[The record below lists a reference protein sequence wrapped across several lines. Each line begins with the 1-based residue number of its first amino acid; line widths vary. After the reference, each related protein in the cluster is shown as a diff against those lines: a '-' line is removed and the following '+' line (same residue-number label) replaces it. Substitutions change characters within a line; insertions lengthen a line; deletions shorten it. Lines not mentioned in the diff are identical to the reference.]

1 MTTVILKPKKE
12 ESLRRFHPWVFS
24 GAIARVLLDAS
35 HKGDA
40 PVEGEVVCV
49 RSSANEILGIGHWQV
64 GSIAVRILA
73 FGVEQLPSDFWCER
87 IRAAYKVREAIGLI
101 RPDNNTFRL
110 IHGEGDFLPGLIVD
124 VYADTAVVQAH
135 SIGMHESRNEIANA
149 LKSEI
154 PQVQNVYYKSDDT
167 LPFKASIEGDKT
179 GWLITNHQSPI
190 TNHQSPVTHSDEFW
204 SVENGLEFRIDWLR
218 GQKTGFFVD
227 QRENRALVER
237 YASGKDVLNM
247 FCYTGGFSLYAL
259 RGGAKTVDSVDV
271 SQKAIDLVNINVAR
285 NFPNDPRHHAYA
297 ADAFDFL
304 SEKIANHKSPITN
317 HQSPITNYDLII
329 LDPPAFAKHR
339 DAVKNALRG
348 YQRIN
353 AKAIEKI
360 RPGGI
365 LFTFSCS
372 QAVDKEAFR
381 LAVFSAAAQVGRK
394 VRILH
399 QLHQPQDHP
408 INIYHP
414 EGEYL
419 KGLVLY
425 VE

>member
-1 MTTVILKPKKE
+1 MTTIFLKPHKE
-12 ESLRRFHPWVFS
+12 ESLKRFHPWVFS
-24 GAIARVLLDAS
+24 GAIAKVVLDAN
-35 HKGDA
+35 HKASA
-40 PVEGEVVCV
+40 PEEGEIVCV
-49 RSSANEILGIGHWQV
+49 RSAANECLGVGHWQV

-73 FGVEQLPSDFWCER
+73 FGEESLPANFWNAR
-87 IRAAYKVREAIGLI
+87 IRAAYQVREAIGLI

-135 SIGMHESRNEIANA
+135 SVGMHVHRNEIAKA
-149 LKSEI
+149 VLDEI
-154 PQVQNVYYKSDDT
+154 PQVKNVYYKSDDT
-167 LPFKASIEGDKT
+167 LPFKAPVEGEKI
-179 GWLITNHQSPI
+179 GYLIQSD
-190 TNHQSPVTHSDEFW
+190 NSDESEFW
-204 SVENGLEFRIDWLR
+204 STENGLQFRIDWLR
-218 GQKTGFFVD
+218 GQKTGFFID

-237 YASGKDVLNM
+237 YAKGKDVLNM

-259 RGGAKTVDSVDV
+259 RGGAKRVDSVDV
-271 SQKAIDLVNINVAR
+271 SQKAIDLVNVNVAR
-285 NFPNDPRHHAYA
+285 NFPKATNHTSVA
-297 ADAFDFL
+297 ADAFEYL
-304 SEKIANHKSPITN
+304 SAQKAEGKT
-317 HQSPITNYDLII
+317 YDLII

-353 AKAIEKI
+353 AKAIEMI

>member
-1 MTTVILKPKKE
+1 MTTIYLKPHKE
-12 ESLRRFHPWVFS
+12 ESLKRFHPWVFS
-24 GAIARVLLDAS
+24 GAIARVVLDAS
-35 HKGDA
+35 HKAAA
-40 PVEGEVVCV
+40 PEEGELVCV
-49 RSSANEILGIGHWQV
+49 RSAANEVLGVGHWQV

-73 FGVEQLPSDFWCER
+73 FGEETLPADFWLSR
-87 IRAAYKVREAIGLI
+87 IRAAYHVRQTLGLTNVQ
-101 RPDNNTFRL
+101 RDNVPGTKENNTFRL
-110 IHGEGDFLPGLIVD
+110 VHGEGDFLPGLIVD
-124 VYADTAVVQAH
+124 VYAETAVIQAH
-135 SIGMHESRNEIANA
+135 SVGMHVNRKEIAQA
-149 LKSEI
+149 ILDEV
-154 PQVQNVYYKSDDT
+154 PQVKNIYYKSDDT
-167 LPFKASIEGDKT
+167 LPFKAPVEGEKT
-179 GWLITNHQSPI
+179 GWIKGP
-190 TNHQSPVTHSDEFW
+190 SDKGPSTEEEFW
-204 SVENGLEFRIDWLR
+204 SIENGLEFRIDWLR
-218 GQKTGFFVD
+218 GQKTGFFID

-237 YASGKDVLNM
+237 YAKDKDVLNM

-271 SQKAIDLVNINVAR
+271 SQKAIDLVNINVAK
-285 NFPNDPRHHAYA
+285 NFPEATNHTAVA
-297 ADAFDFL
+297 ADAFEYL
-304 SEKIANHKSPITN
+304 SAQKAQGRT
-317 HQSPITNYDLII
+317 YDLII

-353 AKAIEKI
+353 AKAIEMI

>member
-1 MTTVILKPKKE
+1 MTTIILKPHKE
-12 ESLRRFHPWVFS
+12 ESLKRFHPWVFS
-24 GAIARVLLDAS
+24 GAIARVVLEAS
-35 HKGDA
+35 HKASA
-40 PVEGEVVCV
+40 PEEGELVCV
-49 RSSANEILGIGHWQV
+49 LSADKEVLGVGHWQI

-73 FGVEQLPSDFWCER
+73 FGVTDLPADFWSER
-87 IRAAYKVREAIGLI
+87 IRAAYAVRKSIGLI
-101 RPDNNTFRL
+101 RPDNDTFRL
-110 IHGEGDFLPGLIVD
+110 IHGEGDFLPGLIID
-124 VYADTAVVQAH
+124 VYADTAVIQAH
-135 SIGMHESRNEIANA
+135 SVGMHVSRQQIAEA
-149 LKSEI
+149 VVAEV

-167 LPFKASIEGDKT
+167 LPFKAPIEGEKT
-179 GWLITNHQSPI
+179 CWLLRDAGTPESRD
-190 TNHQSPVTHSDEFW
+190 TEEFW
-204 SVENGLEFRIDWLR
+204 STENGLSFRIDWLR
-218 GQKTGFFVD
+218 GQKTGFFID

-237 YASGKDVLNM
+237 YAAGKDVLNM

-271 SQKAIDLVNINVAR
+271 SQKAIDLVNVNVAR
-285 NFPNDPRHHAYA
+285 NFPNATNHTAVA
-297 ADAFDFL
+297 ADAFEYL
-304 SEKIANHKSPITN
+304 SAQRAANRTF
-317 HQSPITNYDLII
+317 DLII

-353 AKAIEKI
+353 AKAIEMI

>member
-1 MTTVILKPKKE
+1 MTTIYLKPKKE
-12 ESLRRFHPWVFS
+12 ESLKRFHPWVFS
-24 GAIARVLLDAS
+24 GAISRVVLDAS
-35 HKGDA
+35 HKAAA
-40 PVEGEVVCV
+40 PEEGELVSV
-49 RSSANEILGIGHWQV
+49 RSSADEVLGVGHWQV
-64 GSIAVRILA
+64 GSIAVRILV
-73 FGVEQLPSDFWCER
+73 FGEEELPKDFWCER
-87 IRAAYKVREAIGLI
+87 IHAAYAVREAIGLI

-110 IHGEGDFLPGLIVD
+110 IHGEGDFLPGLIID
-124 VYADTAVVQAH
+124 VYADTAVIQAH
-135 SIGMHESRNEIANA
+135 SVGMHVSRQQIAQA
-149 LKSEI
+149 VVAEV

-167 LPFKASIEGDKT
+167 LPFKAPIEGEKT
-179 GWLITNHQSPI
+179 CWLLRDTGTPESRD
-190 TNHQSPVTHSDEFW
+190 TEEYW
-204 SVENGLEFRIDWLR
+204 STENGLSFRIDWLR
-218 GQKTGFFVD
+218 GQKTGFFID

-237 YASGKDVLNM
+237 YAAGKDVLNM

-271 SQKAIDLVNINVAR
+271 SQKAIDLVNVNVAR
-285 NFPNDPRHHAYA
+285 NFPNATNHTAVA
-297 ADAFDFL
+297 ADAFEYL
-304 SEKIANHKSPITN
+304 SAQKAAGKTF
-317 HQSPITNYDLII
+317 DLII

-339 DAVKNALRG
+339 DAIKNALRG

-353 AKAIEKI
+353 AKAIEMI

>member
-1 MTTVILKPKKE
+1 MTTVFLKPHKE
-12 ESLRRFHPWVFS
+12 ESLKRFHPWVFS
-24 GAIARVLLDAS
+24 GAIARVVLDAS
-35 HKGDA
+35 HKASA
-40 PVEGEVVCV
+40 PEEGELVCV
-49 RSSANEILGIGHWQV
+49 RSAADEALGVGHWQV

-73 FGVEQLPSDFWCER
+73 FGAEALPADFWQER
-87 IRAAYKVREAIGLI
+87 IHAAFQMRESVGLI
-101 RPDNNTFRL
+101 RPDNDTFRL
-110 IHGEGDFLPGLIVD
+110 VHGEGDFLPGLVVD

-135 SIGMHESRNEIANA
+135 SVGMHVCRMAIAEA
-149 LKSEI
+149 IVAEV
-154 PQVQNVYYKSDDT
+154 PQVKNVYYKSEDT
-167 LPFKASIEGDKT
+167 LPFKAPIEGEKT
-179 GWLITNHQSPI
+179 GWLIRDHEI
-190 TNHQSPVTHSDEFW
+190 TSSRDTEEFW
-204 SVENGLEFRIDWLR
+204 SVENGLRFRIDWLR
-218 GQKTGFFVD
+218 GQKTGFFID

-237 YASGKDVLNM
+237 YAKGKDVLNM

-271 SQKAIDLVNINVAR
+271 SQKAIDLVKVNAAR
-285 NFPNDPRHHAYA
+285 NFPEATNHRAVA
-297 ADAFDFL
+297 ADAFEYL
-304 SEKIANHKSPITN
+304 AAQKAQNKT
-317 HQSPITNYDLII
+317 YDLII

-353 AKAIEKI
+353 AKAIEMI

-381 LAVFSAAAQVGRK
+381 LAVFSAAAQAGRK

-419 KGLVLY
+419 KGLILFI
-425 VE
+425 E

>member
-1 MTTVILKPKKE
+1 MTTIYLKPHKE
-12 ESLRRFHPWVFS
+12 ESLKRFHPWVFS
-24 GAIARVLLDAS
+24 GAISKVVLDAK
-35 HKGDA
+35 HQGDA
-40 PVEGEVVCV
+40 PVEGELVTV
-49 RSSANEILGIGHWQV
+49 RSAANEVLGVGHWQV

-73 FGVEQLPSDFWCER
+73 FGVETLPQGFWSER
-87 IRAAYKVREAIGLI
+87 IRAAYHVRESLGLI
-101 RPDNNTFRL
+101 ANSQEPTANNTFRL

-135 SIGMHESRNEIANA
+135 SVGMHVHRNEIAQA
-149 LKSEI
+149 LVKEV

-167 LPFKASIEGDKT
+167 LPFKAPVEGEKV
-179 GWLITNHQSPI
+179 GYLIRNTEIPESRD
-190 TNHQSPVTHSDEFW
+190 TEEFW
-204 SVENGLEFRIDWLR
+204 STENGLSFRIDWLR

-237 YASGKDVLNM
+237 YAANKDVLNM

-271 SQKAIDLVNINVAR
+271 SQKAIDLVNINVER
-285 NFPNDPRHHAYA
+285 NFPDAKNHTAVA
-297 ADAFDFL
+297 ADAFEYL
-304 SEKIANHKSPITN
+304 TAQKNAGKT
-317 HQSPITNYDLII
+317 YDLII

-353 AKAIEKI
+353 AKAIEMI

-381 LAVFSAAAQVGRK
+381 LAVFSAAASVGRK